1 MSTMED
7 VVAPAVCAAGGAA
20 AGSAV
25 IAASGFTA
33 AGMVGGGA
41 GIGAAA
47 GPVGMVGGA
56 LVGVAAYTVFRA
68 GKGIFGWLCESA
80 AASQQY
86 AAEVRE
92 YLDTEDDH
100 VTQVAVGWAQDWA
113 EDAVEL
119 TGLETDQVS
128 RDEVVASFDRWLA
141 EMFDDQRP
149 DGWQIWTSRVAAMAV
164 LGADPEAETVTGVR
178 LIDVD
183 ALSTSD

>member
-1 MSTMED
+1 MSAVED
-7 VVAPAVCAAGGAA
+7 VIAPAACAAGGAA
-20 AGSAV
+20 LGSAA

-47 GPVGMVGGA
+47 GPVGMAFGA
-56 LVGVAAYTVFRA
+56 LAGVAAYTTYRA
-68 GKGIFGWLCESA
+68 GKSIFGWACEAA
-80 AASQQY
+80 AASQQH
-86 AAEVRE
+86 AAEVQAW
-92 YLDTEDDH
+92 LDAEADS
-100 VTQVAVGWAQDWA
+100 VTRIAADWAEDWA

-149 DGWQIWTSRVAAMAV
+149 DGWQIWTSRVAAMTV

-178 LIDVD
+178 LVESEDRQ
-183 ALSTSD
+183 TT